1 MERASEIKNLFSYNN
16 TLLLTTCEHI
26 YGAMDI
32 SAILGTPLTWETA
45 VNDLLPVVQ
54 FVAGMVLYSVF
65 VFKFYRFL
73 AKRDIFEIDYSKYG
87 KDLAGTASKFVLSIL
102 DVLNYVFLFPLFAIF
117 WFLAIVVLLALLSKN
132 QSVESIL
139 LISISLVTAVR
150 VTAYY
155 NEDLSKDLA
164 KMLPFALLGI
174 FLVDMT
180 FFSLEISVNTL
191 TRVPLHAGR
200 IIYYCLF
207 VVLLE
212 IVLRVLYRVKRLIL
226 PGEEKE
232 KEE

>member
-1 MERASEIKNLFSYNN
+1 
-16 TLLLTTCEHI
+16 
-26 YGAMDI
+26 MDTFT
-32 SAILGTPLTWETA
+32 ILGTPLAWETA
-45 VNDLLPVVQ
+45 VNDLLPVAQ

-87 KDLAGTASKFVLSIL
+87 KDLAGTASKFVLS
-102 DVLNYVFLFPLFAIF
+102 VMNMFNYVLLFPVFVIF

-132 QSVESIL
+132 QSVDSIL

-180 FFSLEISVNTL
+180 FFSPEISINTL
-191 TRVPLHAGR
+191 TRVPAQAGK

-207 VVLLE
+207 AVLLE
-212 IVLRVLYRVKRLIL
+212 MILRILFFIKRKFL
-226 PGEEKE
+226 PPKK